1 MSVLVVIAKACLP
14 GKVKTRLHPP
24 YTLEAAA
31 AIAEASLRDTL
42 GTAART
48 TADRRILY
56 FDGEPSGLPIE
67 GFEVVPQRQG
77 TLDQRIG
84 ALFDQLDGPTLLI
97 GMDTPQV
104 TPADLRWPTD
114 TDAVIGMAEDGGFW
128 ALGLR
133 APRGDLVRGVPMSR
147 ADTGARQLSA
157 LVGAG
162 LTVER
167 LRTLRDIDLAA
178 DAAAVAAGI
187 PDSRLAR
194 AVAGA
199 TREGRAA

>member
-1 MSVLVVIAKACLP
+1 MSVLVVIAKACVP
-14 GKVKTRLHPP
+14 GRVKTRLHPP

-42 GTAART
+42 DTASRT
-48 TADRRILY
+48 PADQRILY
-56 FDGEPSGLPIE
+56 FDGEPGGLPLE
-67 GFEVVPQRQG
+67 GFEVVPQHPG
-77 TLDQRIG
+77 TLDQRIA

-104 TPADLRWPTD
+104 TPADLTWPTG

-133 APRGDLVRGVPMSR
+133 APRGDLIRGVPMSR
-147 ADTGARQLSA
+147 TDTGARQLSA
-157 LVGAG
+157 LVRAG
-162 LTVER
+162 LTLEQ
-167 LRTLRDIDLAA
+167 LRTLRDIDDAD
-178 DAAAVAAGI
+178 DAAAVAAEI
-187 PDSRLAR
+187 PHSRLAR

-199 TREGRAA
+199 TRVGRAA